1 MKQYRKPHR
10 YKKRKPIYH
19 NRFLWLT
26 LLALVLSL
34 ALFYFLFLADLFQ
47 IKEINVAGLQ
57 EALQGRL
64 KLLVQERTENNALS
78 FPTRSIF
85 LVNTGKIK
93 EDILKEFPSINEIE
107 IGRNFPDSLNVSA
120 TERKGLASFC
130 QEEACFILDGEGIVF
145 ENNGDLEPLIK
156 TLTSGSE
163 IKLGDKVIEEDELRR
178 LLEINSY
185 LEMDLDIAVKEL
197 VISSTEKL
205 TVLTQEEWEIYLN
218 PREEIEWQLTKLRV
232 LLNEKI
238 PQERRGDLEWIELR
252 FGNFA
257 NPKYRD

>member
-1 MKQYRKPHR
+1 MKQHRKPHR
-10 YKKRKPIYH
+10 YKKRKPIYY

-26 LLALVLSL
+26 LLVLVSSL
-34 ALFYFLFLADLFQ
+34 ALFYFLFLADFFQ
-47 IKEINVAGLQ
+47 IKEINIASLQ
-57 EALQGRL
+57 EALRGRL
-64 KLLVQERTENNALS
+64 KLLVQERTENNVLS

-85 LVNTGKIK
+85 LVNTGRIK
-93 EDILKEFPSINEIE
+93 EDILKEFPSISEIE
-107 IGRNFPDSLNVSA
+107 ISRNFPDSLNVSA
-120 TERKGLASFC
+120 TERRGLASFC

-156 TLTSGSE
+156 TLIFDGE
-163 IKLGDKVIEEDELRR
+163 MKLGDKVIEKNELRR

-185 LEMDLDIAVKEL
+185 LELDLNIAVKEL
-197 VISSTEKL
+197 VISSADKL
-205 TVLTQEEWEIYLN
+205 TVLTQEGWEIYLN
-218 PREEIEWQLTKLRV
+218 PRGEIEWQLTKLKT

-238 PQERRGDLEWIELR
+238 PQEKRGELEWIELR

>member
-10 YKKRKPIYH
+10 YKKRKPFYY
-19 NRFLWLT
+19 NRFLWLA
-26 LLALVLSL
+26 LLVLVLSL
-34 ALFYFLFLADLFQ
+34 TLFYFLFLADLFQ

-57 EALQGRL
+57 ETLQGRL

-93 EDILKEFPSINEIE
+93 EDILKEFPSINKIE
-107 IGRNFPDSLNVSA
+107 IGRNFPDSLDVSA
-120 TERKGLASFC
+120 VERKGLASLC
-130 QEEACFILDGEGIVF
+130 QGEACFILDREGIVF
-145 ENNGDLEPLIK
+145 ENNGGLNPLIR
-156 TLTSGSE
+156 TLIFGGE
-163 IKLGDKVIEEDELRR
+163 INLGDKVIEENELRR

-197 VISSTEKL
+197 VISSTDKL
-205 TVLTQEEWEIYLN
+205 IVLTQEGWEIYLN
-218 PREEIEWQLTKLRV
+218 PQGEIEWQLTKLRA

-238 PQERRGDLEWIELR
+238 PQERRGELEWIELR
-252 FGNFA
+252 FSNFA
-257 NPKYRD
+257 NPKYKD